1 MESHQGTAADTMVSL
16 FPAAIL
22 LQHTSEVIN
31 TLTAARRLTP
41 CWQPGT
47 VTDKHTRLTLHTEL
61 QHTAP
66 SPLIYTVLNQRGEM
80 TVLGLQI

>member
-22 LQHTSEVIN
+22 LQHTSVVIN

-41 CWQPGT
+41 CGQPAT
-47 VTDKHTRLTLHTEL
+47 VTDKHILFSLHTYL
-61 QHTAP
+61 HHTI
-66 SPLIYTVLNQRGEM
+66 LFKYTVH
-80 TVLGLQI
+80 